1 MKKQTSGELS
11 PTDVIAYTEALSAAA
26 INFGSK
32 TYSDEEVPAKEAIT
46 VCLPSFGQVVRF
58 IF

>member
-26 INFGSK
+26 ISFGSQ
-32 TYSDEEVPAKEAIT
+32 TYSDEEVPVKEAVT
-46 VCLPSFGQVVRF
+46 VSDPH
-58 IF
+58 